1 MLLYVYVFIYSRV
14 ILAIRSRS
22 CLCFLSSGFRYSAM
36 NREWER
42 QPLARL
48 EKVVTPPR
56 IEFPSSSCASCDT
69 AAVIFLVVF
78 VVFGISIERCI
89 IYIYCCLCE

>member
-1 MLLYVYVFIYSRV
+1 
-14 ILAIRSRS
+14 
-22 CLCFLSSGFRYSAM
+22 M

-56 IEFPSSSCASCDT
+56 IEFPSSSCAPCDT

-89 IYIYCCLCE
+89 IIYIYTAVCVNKQKVKEEKG